1 MILRLVMLSMLLAP
15 LGLRAEDAAIAWTKD
30 VVFAEPGGEKL
41 KLDLAIPAQ
50 GDGPFPVIVC
60 IHGGAWRAGNK
71 SGMRDWL
78 AALAAKGYAA
88 ASIDYRLAPASKFPA
103 QIEDVKDAI
112 RYLRAHAKDLKLD
125 AEHFATLGESAGGHL
140 ALLAAF
146 TDAKDGL
153 EGKADANAP
162 NTRVQAVVNFYG
174 PTDFTSKTDWDAFRL
189 AQAKDFL
196 GTADQT
202 AEVVKNASPITYLD
216 AKDPPVLTIHGA
228 GDRVVP
234 IGQAKHLHEALRKDG
249 VKEKLVVLEGQG
261 HGWRGE
267 TKSTTMQQS
276 VEFLDGILKPMK

>member
-1 MILRLVMLSMLLAP
+1 MLRRLWLVALLLVPFA
-15 LGLRAEDAAIAWTKD
+15 LRAEDAAVAWTRD

-41 KLDLAIPAQ
+41 KLDLAKPAQ
-50 GDGPFPVIVC
+50 GDGPFPIVVC

-71 SGMRDWL
+71 AGMREWL

-88 ASIDYRLAPASKFPA
+88 ALIDYRLAPASKFPA

-125 AEHFATLGESAGGHL
+125 PERLATLGESAGGHL
-140 ALLAAF
+140 ALLAGF
-146 TDAKDGL
+146 TEAKDGL
-153 EGKADANAP
+153 EGKPAADAP
-162 NTRVQAVVNFYG
+162 STRVQAIVNFYG
-174 PTDFTSKTDWDAFRL
+174 PTDFTSKTDWDAVRL

-202 AEVVKNASPITYLD
+202 AEVVKKASPITYLD

-228 GDRVVP
+228 DDRVVP
-234 IGQAKHLHEALRKDG
+234 VDQAKHLHEALKKDG

-267 TKSTTMQQS
+267 TKTDTMRQA
-276 VEFLDGILKPMK
+276 VEFLNEALKAAK